1 MVVCSCDDVM
11 IGAVNI
17 LDRIGHNAVVHLSEA
32 AVRFSVL
39 NENVDG
45 VHVYSELIQV
55 RGACVYAVVLWMRD
69 VLIALA
75 ELVELKSR
83 TSCSRTTGSS
93 RRAAIA
99 SSFRSA

>member
-1 MVVCSCDDVM
+1 MSCVMMVLWYGDGM
-11 IGAVNI
+11 ITGAVNI

-55 RGACVYAVVLWMRD
+55 CRACANAVVLGN
-69 VLIALA
+69 
-75 ELVELKSR
+75 E
-83 TSCSRTTGSS
+83 
-93 RRAAIA
+93 RR
-99 SSFRSA
+99 RVD